1 MRQPYNSGAYQ
12 DRFSKYARNL
22 GLSLC
27 GLTLLFSVNA
37 CRRTSGEVISAPPP
51 PPSSADPKTQADEFY
66 AQRSDLM
73 KVRQG
78 LIVLRQAAT
87 ANPSDYE
94 IAWRLAKFNYFLGK
108 HTTDETEKER
118 AFRDGVDAGE
128 IAVKLDNNKPEGH
141 FWLGANYGGNAEIS
155 TLASLTDIQD
165 IKREM
170 EIVLKLDEGFESGSA
185 YMALGQMYLKAPK
198 IFGGDTE
205 KAIEYFEK
213 GLKVGPNNG
222 LLYLRLA
229 QAYAED
235 HRTADARQQL
245 KILFEKGATPGYEPE
260 YNDAVKEG
268 RELEAKL
275 K

>member
-1 MRQPYNSGAYQ
+1 MEY
-12 DRFSKYARNL
+12 
-22 GLSLC
+22 
-27 GLTLLFSVNA
+27 
-37 CRRTSGEVISAPPP
+37 
-51 PPSSADPKTQADEFY
+51 
-66 AQRSDLM
+66 
-73 KVRQG
+73 
-78 LIVLRQAAT
+78 
-87 ANPSDYE
+87 
-94 IAWRLAKFNYFLGK
+94 
-108 HTTDETEKER
+108 
-118 AFRDGVDAGE
+118 
-128 IAVKLDNNKPEGH
+128 KPEGH

-155 TLASLTDIQD
+155 TLGSLTDIQD

-170 EIVLKLDEGFESGSA
+170 ETVLKLDEGFESGSA

-198 IFGGDTE
+198 VLGGDTD

-229 QAYAED
+229 QAYAQD

-268 RELEAKL
+268 RELEEKL
-275 K
+275 KQQ

>member
-1 MRQPYNSGAYQ
+1 VIG
-12 DRFSKYARNL
+12 
-22 GLSLC
+22 
-27 GLTLLFSVNA
+27 
-37 CRRTSGEVISAPPP
+37 CRKSAGEVVSTPPP
-51 PPSSADPKTQADEFY
+51 PPSSADPKTQAEEFY

-78 LIVLRQAAT
+78 LIVLRQAST
-87 ANPSDYE
+87 ASPSDYE

-108 HTTDETEKER
+108 HTTDDTEKER
-118 AFRDGVDAGE
+118 AFGDGIDAGK
-128 IAVKLDNNKPEGH
+128 IAVKLNENKPEGH

-155 TLASLTDIQD
+155 TLGSLSDIQD

-170 EIVLKLDEGFESGSA
+170 EAVLKLDEGFESGSA

-198 IFGGDTE
+198 VLGGDTG

-213 GLKVGPNNG
+213 GLKLGPNNG

-268 RELEAKL
+268 RELEEKL
-275 K
+275 KQQ